1 MRRVSPQATLGAVLV
16 ARCIL
21 EGALFAAI
29 VAAAQLSLGV
39 AGRPVPV
46 VAVALALT
54 GVGIVLASVL
64 RDARADRQNT
74 AIAVIAIAAAATVG
88 ALLRTP
94 HADGLEILTRL
105 VTFGIIGE
113 VFVWRN
119 LSVARGLVRWQ
130 ATRNAAFAGIAAL
143 ALTAVLPG
151 AVDRSGLVLLGL
163 ATTVAAGIALSLAR
177 SAEELSLAGKEA
189 RGGMSRTTASG
200 SAILLAVA
208 AVIGAVFAPFLGDQ
222 LGRAGERIAP
232 VIGDLLFGVLLLLG
246 YVAAFV
252 VEVFRAFF
260 NGRSLPQLRP
270 PLPPTDIARDAEAI
284 RQIEATRPFVLGA
297 VELIIAAI
305 AIILVVVL
313 VDRMARERRET
324 LPEGA
329 SLDRASMRGD
339 GIGAFLAGLL
349 PRRGRR
355 PRAPHDDGTPAG
367 TLRALYWRY
376 LARSEAAGVAWRAAG
391 ETPAEH
397 QERALRRDARFAAV
411 SPLVRA
417 FEDLRYGDRD
427 PDAATIAAARAA
439 VAGIEAPA

>member
-1 MRRVSPQATLGAVLV
+1 MLRVSAQATLGAVLV
-16 ARCIL
+16 ARCML

-46 VAVALALT
+46 VAIALALT

-74 AIAVIAIAAAATVG
+74 AIAVIAIGAAATFGV
-88 ALLRTP
+88 LLRTP
-94 HADGLEILTRL
+94 RADGLEILTRL

-151 AVDRSGLVLLGL
+151 TVDRSGLVLLGL
-163 ATTVAAGIALSLAR
+163 ATTAAAGIALSLAR
-177 SAEELSLAGKEA
+177 SAEELSLAGKDA
-189 RGGMSRTTASG
+189 RGGVSRTTASG
-200 SAILLAVA
+200 SAILLAVV
-208 AVIGAVFAPFLGDQ
+208 AVIGAVFSPFLGDL
-222 LGRAGERIAP
+222 LGRAGEQIAP
-232 VIGDLLFGVLLLLG
+232 VIGDLLFGVLLLFG

-252 VEVFRAFF
+252 VEVFRLLLSGLSFQQF
-260 NGRSLPQLRP
+260 RP
-270 PLPPTDIARDAEAI
+270 PVPPTDAARDAEAI

-329 SLDRASMRGD
+329 SLDRESTGGD
-339 GIGAFLAGLL
+339 SIGAFLAGLL
-349 PRRGRR
+349 PRRRRR

-376 LARSEAAGVAWRAAG
+376 LARGEIAGVAWRAPG

-397 QERALRRDARFAAV
+397 QERATRRGGPFAAA

-439 VAGIEAPA
+439 VAAVEAPG